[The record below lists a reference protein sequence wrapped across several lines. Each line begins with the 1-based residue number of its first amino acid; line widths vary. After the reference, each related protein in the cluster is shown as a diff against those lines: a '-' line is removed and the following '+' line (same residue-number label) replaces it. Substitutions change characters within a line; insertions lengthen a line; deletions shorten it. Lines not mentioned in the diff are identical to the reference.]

1 MMEPDE
7 VDLDFGAFGDGGN
20 DGGGGGRGP
29 ERPEDEGG
37 GLIGF
42 LVDLDVALREVGGE
56 LQNLED
62 VDYDFAFPGLGGL
75 SFMGGQLAL
84 EDARPRVKVLIRD
97 LAENYPL
104 RQPQLAAVGLT
115 GQPVVYKTRMA
126 GRRNSVR
133 QELQELGERFRAW
146 QRYFDLAAA
155 IVTSLLEA
163 MHEIPGMKALIEAL
177 KELLE
182 FLAFN
187 AEEIADLHQ
196 G

>member
-1 MMEPDE
+1 MTEPDE
-7 VDLDFGAFGDGGN
+7 LDLDFGAFGGGGN
-20 DGGGGGRGP
+20 DGDGGGRDP

-42 LVDLDVALREVGGE
+42 LVDLDFALRDVGNE
-56 LQNLED
+56 LQNVVD
-62 VDYDFAFPGLGGL
+62 IDYDFASPGLGGL

-84 EDARPRVKVLIRD
+84 EDARPKVKLLIRD
-97 LAENYPL
+97 LTENYPL

-115 GQPVVYKTRMA
+115 GKPVIYKTRMA
-126 GRRNSVR
+126 SRRNSVR

-155 IVTSLLEA
+155 IISSLLEA
-163 MHEIPGMKALIEAL
+163 LQEIPGMKALIEAL

-187 AEEIADLHQ
+187 AEEIAENH
-196 G
+196 

>member
-1 MMEPDE
+1 MAEPDE
-7 VDLDFGAFGDGGN
+7 LDLDFGAFGDGGN
-20 DGGGGGRGP
+20 DGDGGGRGP

-42 LVDLDVALREVGGE
+42 LVDLDLALSDVSDD
-56 LQNLED
+56 LQD
-62 VDYDFAFPGLGGL
+62 VVDIDYDFASPGLGGL
-75 SFMGGQLAL
+75 SYMGGQLAL
-84 EDARPRVKVLIRD
+84 EDARPRVKLLIRD
-97 LAENYPL
+97 LTDNYPL

-115 GQPVVYKTRMA
+115 GKPVVYKTRMA

-133 QELQELGERFRAW
+133 QQLQELGERFRAW

-155 IVTSLLEA
+155 IISSLLEA
-163 MHEIPGMKALIEAL
+163 MQEIPGMKALIEAL

-187 AEEIADLHQ
+187 AEEIADLH
-196 G
+196 